1 MTKCQNHR
9 SKTVIVK
16 WCAPGGARRHFR
28 GCAPGVRAGGAR
40 RGARRASQGV
50 RAGHLRGSAPGTSGD
65 PKVLRS
71 GPGHDLAE
79 NVIFGCAPGARQGAR
94 RVPNKLSNPAGVIL
108 NNQTRSV
115 RQTGG

>member
-1 MTKCQNHR
+1 MGAR
-9 SKTVIVK
+9 RGVRAGIS
-16 WCAPGGARRHFR
+16 GGARR
-28 GCAPGVRAGGAR
+28 GCAPGVRA
-40 RGARRASQGV
+40 GV
-50 RAGHLRGSAPGTSGD
+50 RAGHLRGSALGTSGD

-71 GPGHDLAE
+71 GPGHVWAE
-79 NVIFGCAPGARQGAR
+79 NGVFGCAPGARRGAR